1 MEGWSLRDSW
11 PVWGAF
17 VVAVTALLGSLYF
30 SQIRHFTPCTLCW
43 AQRIAMYPLTPV
55 LGFML
60 ITRNRALAYLVLLGS
75 LLGQGISTYHYLLQ
89 KTTLL
94 TAADTCGGGVPC
106 GLIYIDWWGIVTI
119 PLLAMCAFMLVT
131 VGMAVYLVQPAPVHQ
146 GVDTV
151 DGQAVQLVAG
161 IALLGAII
169 WIAVYFGARSVPAV
183 EPVPAVSVPAL
194 APSPDLPLAS
204 DPAEPGRLLFGD
216 HCAACH
222 GRDGVGIPGLT
233 PSLQT
238 SEWVRDLSSQQ
249 LATLILQGVSQDDPQ
264 NRTGNLM
271 PPSGGTELNDSE
283 LQAVVDFLKSQVVP

>member
-1 MEGWSLRDSW
+1 MEGRSLRDSW

-43 AQRIAMYPLTPV
+43 AQRIAMYPLTPI

-75 LLGQGISTYHYLLQ
+75 LLGQGISMYHYLLQ

-94 TAADTCGGGVPC
+94 TAVDTCGGGVPC

-131 VGMAVYLVQPAPVHQ
+131 VGMAVYLAQPAPVHQ

-151 DGQAVQLVAG
+151 DRQAVRLVAG

-169 WIAVYFGARSVPAV
+169 WTAVYVGASSVPAT
-183 EPVPAVSVPAL
+183 VSVPVL
-194 APSPDLPLAS
+194 APSPDLPPAS
-204 DPAEPGRLLFGD
+204 APADPGRILFGD

-238 SEWVRDLSSQQ
+238 SERVRDLSSQQ
-249 LATLILQGVSQDDPQ
+249 LVMLILQGVSQDDPQ

-271 PPSGGTELNDSE
+271 PPSGGTELSDAE
-283 LQAVVDFLKSQVVP
+283 LQAVVAFLKSQVAP